1 VSRSEHFLLLP
12 KTRAKTMQAQRSG
25 TARRGDEENA
35 GCEAIVATFRV
46 VEDLQSAGINASDI
60 KKLQEAGLSTI
71 GQVLQTS
78 SRDLIG
84 IKGFSEAK
92 VDKIREAAR
101 KLDPRG
107 GVFKV
112 HFLPLV
118 L

>member
-1 VSRSEHFLLLP
+1 
-12 KTRAKTMQAQRSG
+12 MQAQRSG
-25 TARRGDEENA
+25 RKGEE
-35 GCEAIVATFRV
+35 EEEVIVATFRV

-78 SRDLIG
+78 SRDLVG

-112 HFLPLV
+112 HCIVGNV
-118 L
+118 LSHLE